1 MHSMR
6 RAIAHTAL
14 LLAALLAS
22 SAAARAQR
30 AEQPA
35 FSVLTFATGA
45 TFMSV
50 DALNGALTSAAFPG
64 LSNDGISYGVTGH
77 YAVGRAVLGMDAAR
91 TTFGEEGLSNGR
103 SDDLNSTILLGT
115 AGYAVYASDRWAAY
129 PILGVG
135 LGHFDVTL
143 RDRNGGTN
151 SSQSQPTFA
160 EVAQSPGSST
170 TIQGSHLLFS
180 AGAGAD
186 FLVTRSARETPLAW
200 CSACVRACSRHPTA
214 PRGRRTAAT

>member
-77 YAVGRAVLGMDAAR
+77 YALGRAVLGLDAAR

-143 RDRNGGTN
+143 RDRNGRTN
-151 SSQSQPTFA
+151 PRSRNPRSRKLRNRREVPPRSRGATCCSVLVRARTSSLRA
-160 EVAQSPGSST
+160 
-170 TIQGSHLLFS
+170 
-180 AGAGAD
+180 
-186 FLVTRSARETPLAW
+186 ARETPLAW
-200 CSACVRACSRHPTA
+200 CSVCARACSRHPTA
-214 PRGRRTAAT
+214 PRGRRTAAM